1 MRKPFTGRHMT
12 MVMVGGFGIV
22 IAVNALMATL
32 AVGGF
37 SGVVVKNSYVA
48 SQQFNG
54 WLEQTEAQEALGWDI
69 AVSRADDGS
78 IGVRMQGVP
87 QTAVLTAVAR
97 RPLGEADRR
106 DIVFTGKPS
115 TGLQSLEPLP
125 EGRWLLR
132 LVVTDGENEW
142 RGESEL
148 Q

>member
-22 IAVNALMATL
+22 IAVNLFMATL

-54 WLEQTEAQEALGWDI
+54 WLNQAETQQALGWDV
-69 AVSRADDGS
+69 AASRRGDGR
-78 IGVRMQGVP
+78 VRVAMQQVP
-87 QTAVLTAVAR
+87 EDAVLTANVR
-97 RPLGEADRR
+97 RPLGEPDRR
-106 DIVFTGKPS
+106 EIAFTGSPGAGFLS
-115 TGLQSLEPLP
+115 VEPLP

-132 LVVTDGENEW
+132 ITVVSGDLEW
-142 RGESEL
+142 RSESEL